1 MESSLS
7 SMAQLAS
14 VVAIA
19 LIAAITGVFKY
30 LKTEKKQETTLSRPE
45 AFITNNS
52 IDSKLLKE
60 LIETLREVQDDRGRD
75 AKKGQRL
82 SQDLR
87 EAINE
92 LNESIIVQTDTTMN
106 LVRFINREKNKNKEL

>member
-1 MESSLS
+1 METSSIPEV
-7 SMAQLAS
+7 AS
-14 VVAIA
+14 VISIA

-30 LKTEKKQETTLSRPE
+30 LKTEKKEVLVNTIDTH
-45 AFITNNS
+45 S

-60 LIETLREVQDDRGRD
+60 LIISLREVQDERSRD
-75 AKKGQRL
+75 SKKSQRL

-87 EAINE
+87 EAVNE

-106 LVRFINREKNKNKEL
+106 LVRFVNRSANKIMINKE